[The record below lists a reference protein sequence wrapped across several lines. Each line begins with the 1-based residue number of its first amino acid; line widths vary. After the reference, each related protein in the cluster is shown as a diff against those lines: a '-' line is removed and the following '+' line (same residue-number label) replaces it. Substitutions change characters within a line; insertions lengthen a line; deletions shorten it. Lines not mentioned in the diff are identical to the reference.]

1 MLLKTTMSYQ
11 FQNEHYIRALFIF
24 LAGHFQQLP
33 ILLFFAQ
40 DIVSLKVYDKIV
52 KKQLTF
58 DLYIR
63 MLRNCLAYFSQNPQ
77 IRNWCINWWELCSLA
92 VHYFPRVFL
101 SVYFCIAFQICAH
114 VQSFG
119 KIKTNASHLVRYI
132 QPK

>member
-77 IRNWCINWWELCSLA
+77 IRNWCKNWEFCSLA
-92 VHYFPRVFL
+92 AHYFPRVVL
-101 SVYFCIAFQICAH
+101 SVYFCFSCQICAH
-114 VQSFG
+114 AQFFV
-119 KIKTNASHLVRYI
+119 KIKTSASRPYDGNLGV
-132 QPK
+132 